1 MDHDQTLLSTKL
13 LSRRWNIAP
22 RTLERWRAEGRGPQ
36 FVRIG
41 RHVRYRQ
48 ADIIDFET
56 KNIEAGC
63 SEHFLPTLGYAA

>member
-1 MDHDQTLLSTKL
+1 MEQDHTLLSTKL

-41 RHVRYRQ
+41 RHVRYRKIDIQ
-48 ADIIDFET
+48 AFEA
-56 KNIEAGC
+56 KNIGAAGPAQALAVVEC
-63 SEHFLPTLGYAA
+63 AA

>member
-1 MDHDQTLLSTKL
+1 MEQDHILMSTKL

-48 ADIIDFET
+48 TDILAFEVKHIQVGNAEQSLT
-56 KNIEAGC
+56 VNRC
-63 SEHFLPTLGYAA
+63 AA

>member
-1 MDHDQTLLSTKL
+1 MEQDHTLLSTKL

-22 RTLERWRAEGRGPQ
+22 RTLERWRAEGCGPQ

-48 ADIIDFET
+48 TDVCAFEVNHLET
-56 KNIEAGC
+56 SGKVLRPMIVR
-63 SEHFLPTLGYAA
+63 SAA

>member
-1 MDHDQTLLSTKL
+1 MDQDQTLLSTKL

-36 FVRIG
+36 FLRIG

-48 ADIIDFET
+48 TDILAFEG
-56 KNIEAGC
+56 KRIEAGD
-63 SEHFLPTLGYAA
+63 SEQRLTVVGCAA

>member
-1 MDHDQTLLSTKL
+1 MNQENSLLSTKL

-41 RHVRYRQ
+41 RHVRYRLT
-48 ADIIDFET
+48 DIIDFEV
-56 KNIEAGC
+56 KNTQASSANRHLSVVRC
-63 SEHFLPTLGYAA
+63 AA

>member
-1 MDHDQTLLSTKL
+1 MNQEYSLLSTKL

-41 RHVRYRQ
+41 RHVRYRLT
-48 ADIIDFET
+48 DIIDFEV
-56 KNIEAGC
+56 KNTQASSANRHLSVVRC
-63 SEHFLPTLGYAA
+63 AA

>member
-1 MDHDQTLLSTKL
+1 MNQENSLLSTKL

-41 RHVRYRQ
+41 RHVRYRLT
-48 ADIIDFET
+48 DIIDFEVT
-56 KNIEAGC
+56 NTQPSSTNHHLSAVRC
-63 SEHFLPTLGYAA
+63 AA

>member
-1 MDHDQTLLSTKL
+1 MSTKL

-22 RTLERWRAEGRGPQ
+22 RTLERWRAEGRGPR

-48 ADIIDFET
+48 TD
-56 KNIEAGC
+56 IEAFEARHIETTGPA
-63 SEHFLPTLGYAA
+63 LTPTIVD

>member
-1 MDHDQTLLSTKL
+1 MEQEHTLLSTKL

-48 ADIIDFET
+48 TDILAFEARH
-56 KNIEAGC
+56 IEAGNHEQRLTVVR
-63 SEHFLPTLGYAA
+63 SAA

>member
-1 MDHDQTLLSTKL
+1 MEQEHTLLSTKL

-48 ADIIDFET
+48 TDILSFEV
-56 KNIEAGC
+56 KYIEATTVEQGLTVVR
-63 SEHFLPTLGYAA
+63 SVA

>member
-1 MDHDQTLLSTKL
+1 MEQEHTLLSTKL

-22 RTLERWRAEGRGPQ
+22 RTLERWRAEGCGPQ

-48 ADIIDFET
+48 TDILSFEV
-56 KNIEAGC
+56 KHIEATTVEQGLTVVR
-63 SEHFLPTLGYAA
+63 SVA

>member
-1 MDHDQTLLSTKL
+1 MEQDDTLLSTKL

-48 ADIIDFET
+48 TDIQAFEAKHIKT
-56 KNIEAGC
+56 AGPV
-63 SEHFLPTLGYAA
+63 PTLAVVECAA

>member
-1 MDHDQTLLSTKL
+1 MEQEHTLLSTKL

-41 RHVRYRQ
+41 RHIRYRQ
-48 ADIIDFET
+48 TDIQTFEAKNT
-56 KNIEAGC
+56 KTTT
-63 SEHFLPTLGYAA
+63 SEQRLTVIRSVA

>member
-1 MDHDQTLLSTKL
+1 MEQDHTLLSTKL

-48 ADIIDFET
+48 ADILAFEA
-56 KNIEAGC
+56 KH
-63 SEHFLPTLGYAA
+63 SETAKAAPVIAIVRCAA

>member
-1 MDHDQTLLSTKL
+1 MEQNHTLLSTKL

-41 RHVRYRQ
+41 RHIRYCQ
-48 ADIIDFET
+48 TDILTFEAEQ
-56 KNIEAGC
+56 IEAAKRERRLSILRC
-63 SEHFLPTLGYAA
+63 VA

>member
-1 MDHDQTLLSTKL
+1 MEQDHTLLSTKL

-41 RHVRYRQ
+41 RHVRYRRT
-48 ADIIDFET
+48 D
-56 KNIEAGC
+56 IEAFEAKH
-63 SEHFLPTLGYAA
+63 SETAKAAPVIAIVRCAA

>member
-1 MDHDQTLLSTKL
+1 MEQDHTLLSTKL

-48 ADIIDFET
+48 ADIQAFEA
-56 KNIEAGC
+56 KHIETAGPT
-63 SEHFLPTLGYAA
+63 PTLTIVGCAA

>member
-1 MDHDQTLLSTKL
+1 MEQDHTLLSTKL

-41 RHVRYRQ
+41 RHVRYRK
-48 ADIIDFET
+48 ADIDAFEAQH
-56 KNIEAGC
+56 IEAA
-63 SEHFLPTLGYAA
+63 EPAPTLTVVGDAA

>member
-1 MDHDQTLLSTKL
+1 MEQEHTLLSTKL

-48 ADIIDFET
+48 TDILAFEARH
-56 KNIEAGC
+56 IEVGTHEQRLTVVR
-63 SEHFLPTLGYAA
+63 SAA